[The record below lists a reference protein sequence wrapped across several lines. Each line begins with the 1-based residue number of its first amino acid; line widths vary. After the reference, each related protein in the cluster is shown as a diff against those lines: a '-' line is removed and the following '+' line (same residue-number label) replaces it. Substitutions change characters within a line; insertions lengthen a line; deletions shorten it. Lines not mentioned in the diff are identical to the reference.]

1 MKTFLIL
8 LSFALTGITSFGQ
21 DIHFAQS
28 SQTPLLINPGATG
41 VYDGWERVIVN
52 HRNQWLGANT
62 QFMTTAVAADVNF
75 LKPELN
81 DKPHLG
87 LGLLFYNDIGGDSKF
102 GNQTGAISL
111 SGIVPFDRTGHVLSV
126 GIQGGVG
133 HRKAN
138 LESVSFMS
146 QWDGTQFD
154 PLILSG
160 ENNTLSSFTYLD
172 ASAGVNYVF
181 NGGKTTFKRNKNF
194 KLKVGIAGYHLNN
207 PKMKYVNGSGDRL
220 HRKYV
225 GHLGVETDLGASRM
239 SLEVNAVQFAQ
250 GGHYESLFGALLKYR
265 METNTKLTGF
275 RQDAFF
281 AIGCYA
287 RINDAI
293 IPAVMI
299 DWKGFQFGVSYDVTV
314 SKLRKAYKGG
324 SLEFSLAYTNRNK
337 ALFTNRNSGGKK
349 F

>member
-1 MKTFLIL
+1 MKQFFYLISLSL
-8 LSFALTGITSFGQ
+8 LSTNGFSQ

-41 VYDGWERVIVN
+41 VYDGWERVIIN

-62 QFMTTAVAADVNF
+62 QFMTTAIAADVNF
-75 LKPELN
+75 LKTELN

-87 LGLLFYNDIGGDSKF
+87 LGLFFYNDIGGDSKF
-102 GNQTGAISL
+102 GNQTGAVSL
-111 SGIVPFDRTGHVLSV
+111 SGIIPFDRTGHVLSV

-133 HRKAN
+133 HRKAS

-146 QWDGTQFD
+146 QWNGTQFD
-154 PLILSG
+154 PQILSG

-181 NGGKTTFKRNKNF
+181 NGGKSTFKRNNNF
-194 KLKVGIAGYHLNN
+194 KLKIGVAGYHLNN

-225 GHLGVETDLGASRM
+225 GHLGVETDLGGSKMA
-239 SLEVNAVQFAQ
+239 LEVNAVQFVQ
-250 GGHYESLFGALLKYR
+250 GGHYESLLGVLLKYR
-265 METNTKLTGF
+265 LEGNTKLTGF
-275 RQDAFF
+275 RQDAFIG
-281 AIGCYA
+281 IGCYT
-287 RINDAI
+287 RIKDAI
-293 IPAVMI
+293 IPAVML
-299 DWKGFQFGVSYDVTV
+299 DYKGFQFGISYDVTV
-314 SKLRKAYKGG
+314 SKLRQAYKGG
-324 SLEFSLAYTNRNK
+324 SLEFSLAYTNRNT
-337 ALFTNRNSGGKK
+337 ALFTKRRGGGKK

>member
-1 MKTFLIL
+1 MKKLYFLISFSF
-8 LSFALTGITSFGQ
+8 LSTCGFTQ

-41 VYDGWERVIVN
+41 VYDGWERVIIN

-62 QFMTTAVAADVNF
+62 QFMTTAIAADVNF
-75 LKPELN
+75 LKTERN
-81 DKPHLG
+81 NKPHLG
-87 LGLLFYNDIGGDSKF
+87 LGLFFYNDIGGDSKF
-102 GNQTGAISL
+102 GNQSGAVSL
-111 SGIVPFDRTGHVLSV
+111 SGIIPLDRAGHVISV

-133 HRKAN
+133 HRKAS
-138 LESVSFMS
+138 LQSVSFLS

-172 ASAGVNYVF
+172 ASAGVNYVY
-181 NGGKTTFKRNKNF
+181 NGGKSTFKRNTNF
-194 KLKVGIAGYHLNN
+194 KLKAGLAGYHLNN

-225 GHLGVETDLGASRM
+225 GHIGVESDLGGSKMAI
-239 SLEVNAVQFAQ
+239 EANFVQFLQ
-250 GGHYESLFGALLKYR
+250 GGHSESLLGVMLKYR

-275 RQDAFF
+275 RQNAFF
-281 AIGCYA
+281 GIGCYT
-287 RINDAI
+287 RINDAV
-293 IPAVMI
+293 IPSVMI
-299 DWKGFQFGVSYDVTV
+299 DWKGFQFGISYDVTI
-314 SKLRKAYKGG
+314 SKLRKAYRGG
-324 SLEFSLAYTNRNK
+324 SLEFSLAYTNRNT
-337 ALFTNRNSGGKK
+337 ALFTRRRGGKK